1 MTLGPLGGCY
11 LPFLPQDDVKTGRFQ
26 SCFPIQDWQDAVP
39 LVPQAAKASK
49 GSCSWLG
56 RSLVAAEHLPWD
68 WPTSERHV
76 KNARRCRDQVSF
88 LHCGD
93 MQRLHFASTAM
104 NTI

>member
-26 SCFPIQDWQDAVP
+26 SCFPIQDRQDVVP

-76 KNARRCRDQVSF
+76 KNARRCVATKCPSYIAATCKGYTLLARP
-88 LHCGD
+88 
-93 MQRLHFASTAM
+93 
-104 NTI
+104 